1 MLDNYLQILN
11 DSLVKK
17 DAILAKIEALSSA
30 QAQMIEEGG
39 SCEDIDANMDQKAEL
54 ISELELLDDGFESLY
69 DKIKAELDDHKSEYK
84 KEIKAIQKLIGSV
97 MDKSASIQAIEAR
110 NKKAMEKR
118 FADERKELSQRKVTQ
133 SVAYDYYKTTSK
145 LQAVG
150 PQFLE
155 KKK

>member
-17 DAILAKIEALSSA
+17 DAILAKIEDLSKD
-30 QAQMIEEGG
+30 QAKLIEEGATF
-39 SCEDIDANMDQKAEL
+39 EAIDANMDEKAKL

-69 DKIKAELDDHKSEYK
+69 DKIKAELEGHKSEYG

-97 MDKSASIQAIEAR
+97 MDKSTSIQAVEAR

-150 PQFLE
+150 PQFLD